1 MYKRTID
8 NRWSFKDADTKEF
21 THCYHAYPAMMIPQ
35 VARAL
40 IEEYKPEDGV
50 ELLFDPYMGSGT
62 SLVEASIKGI
72 NAIGT
77 DLNPLARLMSHVKTT
92 HYDLSCIRDTFS
104 MMQALFFEYSEDKVK
119 NKNFD
124 NISNY
129 TYWYSRDSLLRL
141 SYIYQVINEC
151 VALDFADFFKVPL
164 SETVREVS
172 FTRNGEF
179 KRFRMKEEKIKD
191 FKPDVFRLF
200 EEKVIRNINGLE
212 EFNSIK
218 YPCNIGIYDFN
229 STIEIPSDIIQPNS
243 VDMVVTSPPYGDS
256 RTTVAYGQFSRWAN
270 EWFNFENAKTLD
282 NLLMGG
288 RVQKEELFETK
299 SIKSELDEI
308 KSIDPKRNLEVLDLT
323 QGSTD
328 DKFDTGTK
336 REIRTSAF
344 AVVTDDSPLYRRF
357 NNAVLNE
364 SETADSLFFVEKIR
378 KEYLMDEW
386 NKNLTD
392 KTVDY
397 VGIWNKEKADG
408 KLAFIV
414 DTAWVN
420 RGAGT
425 IKPQYLVSVARDD
438 QEGTPGI
445 PCTYEHNHFDN
456 AGNPVNAANCS
467 HATKAHPG
475 FNYGKYMVSFAD
487 SALIKGKEYKTP
499 YMDIDGGYTRVGFV
513 KAIHYGD
520 SLYVLTNGFE
530 KMTPAELDVE
540 TIIANYKKA
549 GLENFIVNLQ
559 GDNHKNVTWSFR
571 YVNPDKAGV
580 VTEEGEAN
588 EFLFES
594 YDNNNN
600 YYY

>member
-200 EEKVIRNINGLE
+200 EEN
-212 EFNSIK
+212 
-218 YPCNIGIYDFN
+218 
-229 STIEIPSDIIQPNS
+229 PSDIIQPNS

-308 KSIDPKRNLEVLDLT
+308 KSIDPKRNLEVVSFLNDYTCSIKNVASVIKSGGVVCYVVGNRTVKGVQIPLDYFT
-323 QGSTD
+323 AEMFEKNGFTHI
-328 DKFDTGTK
+328 DTIV
-336 REIRTSAF
+336 REIPNKRMPSKTSPTNVAGKK
-344 AVVTDDSPLYRRF
+344 VSTMC
-357 NNAVLNE
+357 NE
-364 SETADSLFFVEKIR
+364 YIVILEKR
-378 KEYLMDEW
+378 
-386 NKNLTD
+386 
-392 KTVDY
+392 
-397 VGIWNKEKADG
+397 
-408 KLAFIV
+408 
-414 DTAWVN
+414 
-420 RGAGT
+420 
-425 IKPQYLVSVARDD
+425 
-438 QEGTPGI
+438 
-445 PCTYEHNHFDN
+445 
-456 AGNPVNAANCS
+456 
-467 HATKAHPG
+467 
-475 FNYGKYMVSFAD
+475 
-487 SALIKGKEYKTP
+487 
-499 YMDIDGGYTRVGFV
+499 
-513 KAIHYGD
+513 
-520 SLYVLTNGFE
+520 
-530 KMTPAELDVE
+530 
-540 TIIANYKKA
+540 
-549 GLENFIVNLQ
+549 
-559 GDNHKNVTWSFR
+559 
-571 YVNPDKAGV
+571 
-580 VTEEGEAN
+580 
-588 EFLFES
+588 
-594 YDNNNN
+594 
-600 YYY
+600 

>member
-1 MYKRTID
+1 
-8 NRWSFKDADTKEF
+8 
-21 THCYHAYPAMMIPQ
+21 
-35 VARAL
+35 
-40 IEEYKPEDGV
+40 
-50 ELLFDPYMGSGT
+50 
-62 SLVEASIKGI
+62 
-72 NAIGT
+72 
-77 DLNPLARLMSHVKTT
+77 
-92 HYDLSCIRDTFS
+92 

-218 YPCNIGIYDFN
+218 YPCNIDIYDFN

-308 KSIDPKRNLEVLDLT
+308 KSIDPKRNLEVVSFLNDYSCSIKNVASVIKSGGVVCYVVGNRTVKGVQIPLDYFT
-323 QGSTD
+323 AEMFEKNGFTHI
-328 DKFDTGTK
+328 DTIV
-336 REIRTSAF
+336 REIPNKRMPSKTSPTNVAGKK
-344 AVVTDDSPLYRRF
+344 VSTMC
-357 NNAVLNE
+357 NE
-364 SETADSLFFVEKIR
+364 YIVILEK
-378 KEYLMDEW
+378 K
-386 NKNLTD
+386 
-392 KTVDY
+392 
-397 VGIWNKEKADG
+397 
-408 KLAFIV
+408 
-414 DTAWVN
+414 
-420 RGAGT
+420 
-425 IKPQYLVSVARDD
+425 
-438 QEGTPGI
+438 
-445 PCTYEHNHFDN
+445 
-456 AGNPVNAANCS
+456 
-467 HATKAHPG
+467 
-475 FNYGKYMVSFAD
+475 
-487 SALIKGKEYKTP
+487 
-499 YMDIDGGYTRVGFV
+499 
-513 KAIHYGD
+513 
-520 SLYVLTNGFE
+520 
-530 KMTPAELDVE
+530 
-540 TIIANYKKA
+540 
-549 GLENFIVNLQ
+549 
-559 GDNHKNVTWSFR
+559 
-571 YVNPDKAGV
+571 
-580 VTEEGEAN
+580 
-588 EFLFES
+588 
-594 YDNNNN
+594 
-600 YYY
+600 

>member
-124 NISNY
+124 K
-129 TYWYSRDSLLRL
+129 
-141 SYIYQVINEC
+141 C

-218 YPCNIGIYDFN
+218 YPCNIDIYDFN

-308 KSIDPKRNLEVLDLT
+308 KSIDPKRNLEVVSFLNDYSCSIKNVASVIKSGGVVCYVVGNRTVKGVQIPLDYFT
-323 QGSTD
+323 AEMFEKNGFTHI
-328 DKFDTGTK
+328 DTIV
-336 REIRTSAF
+336 REIPNKRMPSKTSPTNVAGKK
-344 AVVTDDSPLYRRF
+344 VSTMC
-357 NNAVLNE
+357 NE
-364 SETADSLFFVEKIR
+364 YIVILEK
-378 KEYLMDEW
+378 K
-386 NKNLTD
+386 
-392 KTVDY
+392 
-397 VGIWNKEKADG
+397 
-408 KLAFIV
+408 
-414 DTAWVN
+414 
-420 RGAGT
+420 
-425 IKPQYLVSVARDD
+425 
-438 QEGTPGI
+438 
-445 PCTYEHNHFDN
+445 
-456 AGNPVNAANCS
+456 
-467 HATKAHPG
+467 
-475 FNYGKYMVSFAD
+475 
-487 SALIKGKEYKTP
+487 
-499 YMDIDGGYTRVGFV
+499 
-513 KAIHYGD
+513 
-520 SLYVLTNGFE
+520 
-530 KMTPAELDVE
+530 
-540 TIIANYKKA
+540 
-549 GLENFIVNLQ
+549 
-559 GDNHKNVTWSFR
+559 
-571 YVNPDKAGV
+571 
-580 VTEEGEAN
+580 
-588 EFLFES
+588 
-594 YDNNNN
+594 
-600 YYY
+600 

>member
-218 YPCNIGIYDFN
+218 YPCNIDIYDFN

-243 VDMVVTSPPYGDS
+243 VDMVVTSPPYGC
-256 RTTVAYGQFSRWAN
+256 
-270 EWFNFENAKTLD
+270 L
-282 NLLMGG
+282 
-288 RVQKEELFETK
+288 
-299 SIKSELDEI
+299 
-308 KSIDPKRNLEVLDLT
+308 
-323 QGSTD
+323 
-328 DKFDTGTK
+328 
-336 REIRTSAF
+336 
-344 AVVTDDSPLYRRF
+344 
-357 NNAVLNE
+357 
-364 SETADSLFFVEKIR
+364 SL
-378 KEYLMDEW
+378 
-386 NKNLTD
+386 
-392 KTVDY
+392 
-397 VGIWNKEKADG
+397 
-408 KLAFIV
+408 
-414 DTAWVN
+414 
-420 RGAGT
+420 
-425 IKPQYLVSVARDD
+425 
-438 QEGTPGI
+438 
-445 PCTYEHNHFDN
+445 
-456 AGNPVNAANCS
+456 
-467 HATKAHPG
+467 
-475 FNYGKYMVSFAD
+475 
-487 SALIKGKEYKTP
+487 
-499 YMDIDGGYTRVGFV
+499 
-513 KAIHYGD
+513 IH
-520 SLYVLTNGFE
+520 
-530 KMTPAELDVE
+530 
-540 TIIANYKKA
+540 I
-549 GLENFIVNLQ
+549 
-559 GDNHKNVTWSFR
+559 
-571 YVNPDKAGV
+571 
-580 VTEEGEAN
+580 
-588 EFLFES
+588 
-594 YDNNNN
+594 
-600 YYY
+600 

>member
-1 MYKRTID
+1 MFSDCFQRSHTNI
-8 NRWSFKDADTKEF
+8 RALVQLFKADLLSGGVCLRDSGGQAGRSCSHAQHAAAVGDQRAVLTQCRAGVVDCDVALPFQLAVGQAGNGLSLFIGHRVAAGSQNNAAGGTLGEF
-21 THCYHAYPAMMIPQ
+21 DLGIGQCALGAGSHDLQQVTLQQRQHHLGLGIAEAAVAQ

-40 IEEYKPEDGV
+40 IEEYRPEDGV

-308 KSIDPKRNLEVLDLT
+308 KSIDPKRNLEVVSFLNDYSCSIKNVASVIKSGGVVCYVVGNRTVKGVQIPLDYFT
-323 QGSTD
+323 AEMFEKNGFTHI
-328 DKFDTGTK
+328 DTIV
-336 REIRTSAF
+336 REIPNKRMPSKTSPTNVAGKK
-344 AVVTDDSPLYRRF
+344 VSTMC
-357 NNAVLNE
+357 NE
-364 SETADSLFFVEKIR
+364 YIVILEK
-378 KEYLMDEW
+378 K
-386 NKNLTD
+386 
-392 KTVDY
+392 
-397 VGIWNKEKADG
+397 
-408 KLAFIV
+408 
-414 DTAWVN
+414 
-420 RGAGT
+420 
-425 IKPQYLVSVARDD
+425 
-438 QEGTPGI
+438 
-445 PCTYEHNHFDN
+445 
-456 AGNPVNAANCS
+456 
-467 HATKAHPG
+467 
-475 FNYGKYMVSFAD
+475 
-487 SALIKGKEYKTP
+487 
-499 YMDIDGGYTRVGFV
+499 
-513 KAIHYGD
+513 
-520 SLYVLTNGFE
+520 
-530 KMTPAELDVE
+530 
-540 TIIANYKKA
+540 
-549 GLENFIVNLQ
+549 
-559 GDNHKNVTWSFR
+559 
-571 YVNPDKAGV
+571 
-580 VTEEGEAN
+580 
-588 EFLFES
+588 
-594 YDNNNN
+594 
-600 YYY
+600 